1 MDNQPSRQDSRTK
14 IDVFRDFAYGKS
26 LDEEESS
33 CASKTYNIMKKISSE
48 EAGARSTEAQLAK
61 SKIRSPKGTYSDET
75 TILIA
80 YSKQGPEVTFA
91 VDNRVS

>member
-1 MDNQPSRQDSRTK
+1 MYLQLIIIPIHVYAQRSFWTINLDSRTK

-48 EAGARSTEAQLAK
+48 EAGARSTEDELKPSLPKAK
-61 SKIRSPKGTYSDET
+61 SDHR
-75 TILIA
+75 
-80 YSKQGPEVTFA
+80 
-91 VDNRVS
+91 RVPIQMKLLS